1 MYCAKCGKEIKKGLN
16 FCPNCGSEVKKK
28 KSLVE
33 RARENDATVWEVIYN
48 QTYAKAY
55 SVAIQIVKNQEDAL
69 DILQEAYISAFRNIE
84 SLKDENKIGAW
95 MNQIVANICTGLL

>member
-48 QTYAKAY
+48 Q
-55 SVAIQIVKNQEDAL
+55 
-69 DILQEAYISAFRNIE
+69 
-84 SLKDENKIGAW
+84 
-95 MNQIVANICTGLL
+95 